1 MFYSHE
7 ILTSPEHGVATVW
20 LVATLGSKSI
30 SRRLNRKTILDVDVP
45 KACGVIIDPV
55 APMALRLQSNL
66 LYGVSRVYSQQCGYT
81 LLDTQ
86 AMHDRMKTMLKS
98 IPAGGLDPA
107 AGKARPEQLVLP
119 YDPSFLPENNL
130 PGLGLDL
137 SKLNIVFESN
147 ASQQSNVFLPGTPD
161 LSQSAFSGISSLQL
175 DLDLPSNDQIMGGVG
190 GFSSEPD
197 IVGAAQSGIDFGGM
211 SGSIFNEE
219 AGVLFQPDFEFDE
232 DGNIIELGGRQHHE
246 SRTNRHVSEARQA
259 IAGNMDELSFED
271 QPMLVGDDIE
281 VPAAKLQ
288 ATHPSTPRP
297 RGVSIFEPEEEEEE
311 EEEEEKPN
319 ELTMRQRQ
327 RAPKIFPLDNNPT
340 LRNSDLLHMNE
351 NYLKNMA
358 SAAKQKQQN
367 KIPTQAKKNA
377 AYWVFRAGV
386 GCVGAG
392 VGSTHIVHP
401 LHLFSGDELYESLV
415 PTTKRNSRKR
425 PCESGE
431 EGGGRR
437 VRSKEGDEENIA
449 RGEIENNNLWNE
461 EVEIGRHPSPSLK
474 DGNSSLMP
482 WNITA
487 SIQSSRH
494 ETSAANIL
502 RGLGSVGGPSSCGIP
517 ESAGSFERDVGLAGF
532 RRSRSRL
539 TSASPLA
546 GRGFPFD
553 MDRINSLFSPGNQE
567 EDLDRLEGFDL
578 SNYLEPENVMGSNSV
593 VDGAGASTYTS
604 QVALQSGLSQSSMD
618 QESLNFL
625 DFLAAKMDSLKSAE
639 DVEPHSDAV
648 TTPPRIAAG
657 KKEITFST
665 LLPTQKTS
673 RTVATHGLMHV
684 LALATK
690 GFLSV
695 RQSTY
700 TDQSSEEHGVQYEY
714 GEILIRLPMV

>member
-246 SRTNRHVSEARQA
+246 SRTNRHPFATSKYTTWSNFASA
-259 IAGNMDELSFED
+259 

-502 RGLGSVGGPSSCGIP
+502 RGLGSVGGPSSW
-517 ESAGSFERDVGLAGF
+517 F